1 MLTAGA
7 LGSASVTLSGTP
19 TLLNSAALVCSMKTS
34 LRCLIVDRD
43 PEARKQ
49 LSDHLGTHAK
59 TYVLAEAKTVAEAI
73 PLLSLDPNVIFLDN
87 TLAEGHK
94 LSTSTLGISPYVV
107 VVIAKDARGVF
118 AAYENYALDF
128 LLKPH
133 TPQRIT
139 RSITKFFIHLA
150 GTAALAEAARRRG
163 TPALE
168 AIKVTGPSGTD
179 VEMGDVSLIK
189 AAGNYT
195 RLTQRNGVSQML
207 RRTMVAWAKELAN
220 QPFFRIDRS
229 TLINLEHVVSYQR
242 ISRVKARLHPNGLK
256 APLVLGRR
264 AISRFEKRYRAQ
276 TEKIDDHI

>member
-1 MLTAGA
+1 
-7 LGSASVTLSGTP
+7 
-19 TLLNSAALVCSMKTS
+19 MKTS

-73 PLLSLDPNVIFLDN
+73 LLLSLDPNVIFLDN

-107 VVIAKDARGVF
+107 VVLAKDVRGVF

-133 TPQRIT
+133 TPQRIA
-139 RSITKFFIHLA
+139 RSVTKFFIHLA
-150 GTAALAEAARRRG
+150 GTAALAEAALQRG
-163 TPALE
+163 APWLE
-168 AIKVTGPSGTD
+168 GFKVTGPSDTE
-179 VEMGDVSLIK
+179 VVKMGDVSLIK

-195 RLTQRNGVSQML
+195 RLTQSNGVSRML

-242 ISRVKARLHPNGLK
+242 ISRVKARLQLNGLK
-256 APLVLGRR
+256 APLVLGRG

-276 TEKIDDHI
+276 PEKIDDHI